1 MGIYKLWGVVTPF
14 SSAELM
20 EKAMER
26 GREREIE
33 RQRQRNRDGIC
44 WIYGGDRT
52 NHLMKMQWHD
62 VVSQAERGGYQ
73 YKSLYFCQQVKVAN
87 QKMWRLNQLKCGYK
101 IPFGDTS

>member
-1 MGIYKLWGVVTPF
+1 MGIHKLWGVVTPF

-26 GREREIE
+26 GRGRERERE
-33 RQRQRNRDGIC
+33 RKRKRKIKRDGIC

-62 VVSQAERGGYQ
+62 VVSQADRWGVSIQITIFLPAG
-73 YKSLYFCQQVKVAN
+73 KS
-87 QKMWRLNQLKCGYK
+87 G
-101 IPFGDTS
+101 

>member
-20 EKAMER
+20 EKRWREGEGER
-26 GREREIE
+26 ERLRERE
-33 RQRQRNRDGIC
+33 RKRDGIC

-62 VVSQAERGGYQ
+62 VVSQAERGGVSIQ
-73 YKSLYFCQQVKVAN
+73 ITLFLPAGKS
-87 QKMWRLNQLKCGYK
+87 G
-101 IPFGDTS
+101 